1 MKGNSGYG
9 VTGNKQRRTR
19 NLELETWNL
28 EFETWNYFM
37 NGITYKNPEYFYL
50 LLVLVPML
58 AWYLWRYRKAGA
70 SIRYSS
76 TMGFRAIS
84 KSWKHYLRHLPFILQ
99 MAGIALL
106 TVALARPQSSN
117 SWQNVTTEGI
127 DIVIALDISSSMLA
141 RDFQPNR
148 LEAAKKV
155 ATEFISGRQN
165 DKIGLVVFSGESF
178 TQCPLTTDH
187 AVLINLFQDIKT
199 GMIED
204 GTAIGNGLATS
215 VARLK
220 ESEAISRVIILLT
233 DGENNRGVIAP
244 ETAAEL
250 AKTYGIR
257 VYTVGVGTIGTAP
270 YPVQTPFGVQMHDV
284 EVKIDEELMQ
294 KIADIT
300 GGRYFRATNNEKLV
314 QIYAEIDQ
322 LEKSKIEVKEYSKRD
337 EEFERFAM
345 LAGIVL
351 LSGLFLKTTVFR
363 NIP

>member
-1 MKGNSGYG
+1 MMNG
-9 VTGNKQRRTR
+9 VT
-19 NLELETWNL
+19 
-28 EFETWNYFM
+28 F
-37 NGITYKNPEYFYL
+37 KNPEFFYL
-50 LLVLVPML
+50 LLVILPMVV
-58 AWYLWRYRKAGA
+58 WYVFRYRKSGA

-76 TMGFRAIS
+76 LKGFS
-84 KSWKHYLRHLPFILQ
+84 GLTKSWKHYLRHLPFVLQ
-99 MAGIALL
+99 LAGIGLL

-117 SWQNVTTEGI
+117 SWQDVTTEGI

-148 LEAAKKV
+148 LEAAKNV

-165 DKIGLVVFSGESF
+165 DKMGFVVFSGESF

-187 AVLINLFQDIKT
+187 AVLINLFKDIES

-220 ESEAISRVIILLT
+220 ESDAISKVIILLT
-233 DGENNRGVIAP
+233 DGENNRGEIAP

-250 AKTYGIR
+250 AKTFGIR
-257 VYTVGVGTIGTAP
+257 VYTVGVGSIGTAP
-270 YPVQTPFGVQMHDV
+270 YPVQTPFGTQMQDV
-284 EVKIDEELMQ
+284 EVKIDEETLQ

-300 GGRYFRATNNEKLV
+300 DGRYFRATNNDKLV
-314 QIYAEIDQ
+314 QIYEEIDQ
-322 LEKSKIEVKEYSKRD
+322 LEKSKMEVKEYSTKD
-337 EEFERFAM
+337 EEFVRYAL
-345 LAGIVL
+345 LAGLVL
-351 LSGLFLKTTVFR
+351 VSGLFLKTTLFR